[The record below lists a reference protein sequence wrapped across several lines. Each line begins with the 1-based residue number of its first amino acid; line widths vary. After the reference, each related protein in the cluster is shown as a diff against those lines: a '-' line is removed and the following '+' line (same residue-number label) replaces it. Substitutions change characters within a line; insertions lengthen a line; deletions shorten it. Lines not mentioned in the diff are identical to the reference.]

1 MGNNL
6 KVERVADVES
16 GAFVKA
22 MDIYSRSF
30 PANETRPVEKTK
42 EMVAAGAGYELFVAQ
57 ERGKVVGMSLVYVFE
72 KFALL
77 DYMAVAPDMQRRG
90 IGSVL
95 FRGTFG
101 EVWLHTNVE
110 TLLLEVQKEADG
122 EPERTKRIEFYRR
135 LGTKIILDNY
145 LLPSYILGGEAEETY
160 LMAYTMFG
168 KLTEFGRDDIRE
180 FVSTI
185 HRRVYGYESDDLLER
200 VLGGLPE

>member
-145 LLPSYILGGEAEETY
+145 LLPSYILGG
-160 LMAYTMFG
+160 
-168 KLTEFGRDDIRE
+168 RQ
-180 FVSTI
+180 
-185 HRRVYGYESDDLLER
+185 RRR
-200 VLGGLPE
+200 T